1 MSKSSFFKDD
11 NSISMGL
18 LALLNSEIETD
29 EYTNP
34 NRSSV
39 GTKDPK
45 WWIAV
50 VLSFSGLFFGIAVAN
65 TQRQQPILE
74 KNREDLRIT
83 ITKNIDIL
91 NKTSED
97 LSSINN
103 EIAQIQTNTPGLDF
117 HGVSQSN
124 ESNLQILSGL
134 SSVKGEGIEITI
146 NDAAKTDSLE
156 STDID
161 LARVYDSDLQ
171 LLVNALW
178 ASGAESIAIN
188 KTRLTSTSAIRS
200 AGDAILVNYRPLL
213 PPFVISAIGDKG
225 LKNRLI
231 KHPDY
236 LDLEFVVKTYGLG
249 FSVSD
254 NKDITMIATGVA
266 LPSLQGITVGNR
278 S

>member
-1 MSKSSFFKDD
+1 MSKNSFFKDD
-11 NSISMGL
+11 DSKSMGL
-18 LALLNSEIETD
+18 LAMLNNEIETD

-34 NRSSV
+34 DRPPV
-39 GTKDPK
+39 GKKDPK

-74 KNREDLRIT
+74 KNREDLRTT
-83 ITKNIDIL
+83 ITKNIDLL
-91 NKTSED
+91 NNTSKN

-103 EIAQIQTNTPGLDF
+103 EIAQIQSNTPGLDF
-117 HGVSQSN
+117 HGISKSN
-124 ESNLQILSGL
+124 ESNLQIFSGL
-134 SSVKGEGIEITI
+134 SSVKGEGIEIVI

-156 STDID
+156 SSDIE

-188 KTRLTSTSAIRS
+188 EDRLTSTSAIRS
-200 AGDAILVNYRPLL
+200 AGAAILVNYRPLL
-213 PPFVISAIGDKG
+213 PPFVISAIGDKD
-225 LKNRLI
+225 LKARLT

-236 LDLEFVVKTYGLG
+236 IDLEFVVKTYGLG
-249 FSVSD
+249 FNVSE
-254 NKDITMIATGVA
+254 NKEITMIATGVA
-266 LPSLQGITVGNR
+266 LPSLQGITVGSR

>member
-1 MSKSSFFKDD
+1 MSKDSFFKED
-11 NSISMGL
+11 NSSSMGL
-18 LALLNSEIETD
+18 LAMLNSEIETD

-34 NRSSV
+34 DHLPV
-39 GTKDPK
+39 GKKDPK

-50 VLSFSGLFFGIAVAN
+50 VLSFSGLLFGIAVAN

-74 KNREDLRIT
+74 KNREDLKTT

-91 NKTSED
+91 NKTSEN
-97 LSSINN
+97 LGLINN
-103 EIAQIQTNTPGLDF
+103 EIAQIQSNNPGLDF
-117 HGVSQSN
+117 HGINQSN
-124 ESNLQILSGL
+124 ESNLQVFSGL
-134 SSVKGEGIEITI
+134 SSVKGEGIEIVI

-156 STDID
+156 SADIE

-188 KTRLTSTSAIRS
+188 EGRLTSTSAIRS

-213 PPFVISAIGDKG
+213 PPFVISAIGDKD
-225 LKNRLI
+225 LKNRLL

-236 LDLEFVVKTYGLG
+236 IDLEFVVKTYGLG
-249 FSVSD
+249 FSVSE

>member
-34 NRSSV
+34 NRSAV

-50 VLSFSGLFFGIAVAN
+50 VLSFSGLLFGIAVAN

-117 HGVSQSN
+117 HGISQSN
-124 ESNLQILSGL
+124 DSNLQISSGL

-146 NDAAKTDSLE
+146 NDAVKTDSLE

-213 PPFVISAIGDKG
+213 PPFVISAIGDKD

-249 FSVSD
+249 FNVSD

>member
-1 MSKSSFFKDD
+1 MSKNSFFKDD
-11 NSISMGL
+11 DSKSMGL
-18 LALLNSEIETD
+18 LAMLNNEIETD

-34 NRSSV
+34 IRPLV
-39 GTKDPK
+39 GKKDPK

-50 VLSFSGLFFGIAVAN
+50 VLSFSGLLFGIAVAN

-74 KNREDLRIT
+74 KNREDLRAT
-83 ITKNIDIL
+83 ISKNIDLL
-91 NKTSED
+91 NYTSEN

-103 EIAQIQTNTPGLDF
+103 EIAQIQSNTPGLDF
-117 HGVSQSN
+117 HGISQSN
-124 ESNLQILSGL
+124 ESNLQIFSGL
-134 SSVKGEGIEITI
+134 SSVRGEGIEIVI

-156 STDID
+156 SSDIK
-161 LARVYDSDLQ
+161 LARVYDSDIQ

-188 KTRLTSTSAIRS
+188 EGRLTSTSAIRS

-213 PPFVISAIGDKG
+213 PPFVISAIGDKD
-225 LKNRLI
+225 LKARLT

-236 LDLEFVVKTYGLG
+236 INLEFVVKTYGLG
-249 FSVSD
+249 FNVSE
-254 NKDITMIATGVA
+254 NKKITMIATGVA
-266 LPSLQGITVGNR
+266 LPSLQGITVGSR

>member
-1 MSKSSFFKDD
+1 MSKSSFFKDE

-83 ITKNIDIL
+83 ISKNIDIL

-117 HGVSQSN
+117 HGISQSN
-124 ESNLQILSGL
+124 ESNLQISSGL

-213 PPFVISAIGDKG
+213 PPFVISAIGDKD

-236 LDLEFVVKTYGLG
+236 LDLDFVVKTYGLG

>member
-1 MSKSSFFKDD
+1 MSKDSFFKEDD
-11 NSISMGL
+11 SKSMGL
-18 LALLNSEIETD
+18 LAMLNSEIETD

-34 NRSSV
+34 DHPPV
-39 GTKDPK
+39 GKKDPK
-45 WWIAV
+45 WWIAI
-50 VLSFSGLFFGIAVAN
+50 VLSFSGLLFGIAVAN

-74 KNREDLRIT
+74 KNREDLRAT
-83 ITKNIDIL
+83 ITKNIEVL

-117 HGVSQSN
+117 HGISQSN
-124 ESNLQILSGL
+124 ESNLQVFSGL
-134 SSVKGEGIEITI
+134 SSVKGEGIEIVI
-146 NDAAKTDSLE
+146 NDAIKTDSLE
-156 STDID
+156 TSDLE
-161 LARVYDSDLQ
+161 LARVYDSDIQ

-178 ASGAESIAIN
+178 ASGAESVSIN
-188 KTRLTSTSAIRS
+188 KSRLTSTSAIRS

-213 PPFVISAIGDKG
+213 PPFVISAIGDND
-225 LKNRLI
+225 LRDRLI

-236 LDLEFVVKTYGLG
+236 LDLQFVVKTYGLG
-249 FSVSD
+249 FNVSEI
-254 NKDITMIATGVA
+254 KDIEMIATGVA

>member
-1 MSKSSFFKDD
+1 MSKDSFFKEVD
-11 NSISMGL
+11 SKSMGL

-34 NRSSV
+34 DHPPV
-39 GTKDPK
+39 GKKDPK
-45 WWIAV
+45 WWIAI
-50 VLSFSGLFFGIAVAN
+50 VLSFSGLLFGIAVAN

-74 KNREDLRIT
+74 KNREDLRAT
-83 ITKNIDIL
+83 ITKNIEVL

-103 EIAQIQTNTPGLDF
+103 EIAQIQTKTPGLDF
-117 HGVSQSN
+117 HGISQSN
-124 ESNLQILSGL
+124 ESNLQVFSGL
-134 SSVKGEGIEITI
+134 SSVKGEGIEIVI
-146 NDAAKTDSLE
+146 NDAIKTDSLE
-156 STDID
+156 TADLE
-161 LARVYDSDLQ
+161 LARVYDSDIQ

-178 ASGAESIAIN
+178 ASGAESVSIN
-188 KTRLTSTSAIRS
+188 KSRLTSTSAIRS

-213 PPFVISAIGDKG
+213 PPFVISAIGDND
-225 LKNRLI
+225 LRDRLI

-236 LDLEFVVKTYGLG
+236 LDLQFVVKTYGLG
-249 FSVSD
+249 FSVSEI
-254 NKDITMIATGVA
+254 KDIEMIATGVA

>member
-1 MSKSSFFKDD
+1 MSKDSFFKEDD
-11 NSISMGL
+11 SKSMGL

-34 NRSSV
+34 DHPPV
-39 GTKDPK
+39 GKKDPK
-45 WWIAV
+45 WWIAI
-50 VLSFSGLFFGIAVAN
+50 VLSFSGLLFGIAVAN

-74 KNREDLRIT
+74 KNREDLRAT
-83 ITKNIDIL
+83 ITKNIEVL

-117 HGVSQSN
+117 HGISQSN
-124 ESNLQILSGL
+124 ESNLQVFSGL
-134 SSVKGEGIEITI
+134 SSVKGEGIEIVI
-146 NDAAKTDSLE
+146 NDAIKTDSLE
-156 STDID
+156 TADLE
-161 LARVYDSDLQ
+161 LARVYDSDIQ

-178 ASGAESIAIN
+178 ASGAESVSIN
-188 KTRLTSTSAIRS
+188 KSRLTSTSAIRS

-213 PPFVISAIGDKG
+213 PPFVISAIGDKD
-225 LKNRLI
+225 LRDRLI

-236 LDLEFVVKTYGLG
+236 LDLQFVVKTYGLG
-249 FSVSD
+249 FNVSEI
-254 NKDITMIATGVA
+254 KDIEMIATGVA

>member
-1 MSKSSFFKDD
+1 MSKDSFFKEDD
-11 NSISMGL
+11 SKSMGL

-34 NRSSV
+34 DHPPV
-39 GTKDPK
+39 GKKDPK
-45 WWIAV
+45 WWIAI
-50 VLSFSGLFFGIAVAN
+50 VLSFSGLLFGIAVAN

-74 KNREDLRIT
+74 KNREDLRAT
-83 ITKNIDIL
+83 ITKNIEVL

-117 HGVSQSN
+117 HGISQSN
-124 ESNLQILSGL
+124 ESNLQVFSGL
-134 SSVKGEGIEITI
+134 SSVKGEGIEIVI
-146 NDAAKTDSLE
+146 NDAIKTDSLE
-156 STDID
+156 TSDLE
-161 LARVYDSDLQ
+161 LARVYDSDIQ

-178 ASGAESIAIN
+178 ASGAESVSIN
-188 KTRLTSTSAIRS
+188 KSRLTSTSAIRS

-213 PPFVISAIGDKG
+213 PPFVISAIGDND
-225 LKNRLI
+225 LRDRLI

-236 LDLEFVVKTYGLG
+236 LDLQFVVKTYGLG
-249 FSVSD
+249 FNVSEI
-254 NKDITMIATGVA
+254 KDIEMIATGVA

>member
-1 MSKSSFFKDD
+1 
-11 NSISMGL
+11 MGL

-34 NRSSV
+34 DHPPV
-39 GTKDPK
+39 GKKDPK
-45 WWIAV
+45 WWIAI
-50 VLSFSGLFFGIAVAN
+50 VLSFSGLLFGIAVAN

-74 KNREDLRIT
+74 KNREDLRAT
-83 ITKNIDIL
+83 ITKNIEVL
-91 NKTSED
+91 NKTSEN

-117 HGVSQSN
+117 HGISQSN
-124 ESNLQILSGL
+124 ESNLQVFSGL
-134 SSVKGEGIEITI
+134 SSVKGEGIEIVI
-146 NDAAKTDSLE
+146 NDAIKTDSLE
-156 STDID
+156 TADLE
-161 LARVYDSDLQ
+161 LARVYDSDVQ

-178 ASGAESIAIN
+178 ASGAESVSIN
-188 KTRLTSTSAIRS
+188 KSRLTSTSAIRS

-213 PPFVISAIGDKG
+213 PPFVISAIGDND
-225 LKNRLI
+225 LRDRLI

-236 LDLEFVVKTYGLG
+236 LDLQFVVKTYGLG
-249 FSVSD
+249 FNVSEI
-254 NKDITMIATGVA
+254 KDIEMIATGVA

>member
-1 MSKSSFFKDD
+1 MSKDSFFKEDD
-11 NSISMGL
+11 SKSMGL

-34 NRSSV
+34 DHPPV
-39 GTKDPK
+39 GKKDPK
-45 WWIAV
+45 WWIAI
-50 VLSFSGLFFGIAVAN
+50 VLSFSGLLFGIAVAN

-74 KNREDLRIT
+74 KNRGDLRAT
-83 ITKNIDIL
+83 ITKNIEVL

-117 HGVSQSN
+117 HGISQSN
-124 ESNLQILSGL
+124 ESNLQVFSGL
-134 SSVKGEGIEITI
+134 SSVKGEGIEIVI
-146 NDAAKTDSLE
+146 NDAIKTDSLE
-156 STDID
+156 TADLE
-161 LARVYDSDLQ
+161 LARVYDSDIQ

-178 ASGAESIAIN
+178 ASGAESVSIN
-188 KTRLTSTSAIRS
+188 KSRLTSTSAIRS

-213 PPFVISAIGDKG
+213 PPFVISAIGDND
-225 LKNRLI
+225 LRDRLI

-236 LDLEFVVKTYGLG
+236 LDLQFVVKTYGLG
-249 FSVSD
+249 FNVSEI
-254 NKDITMIATGVA
+254 KDIEMIATGVA

>member
-1 MSKSSFFKDD
+1 MSKDSFFKEDD
-11 NSISMGL
+11 SKSMGL

-34 NRSSV
+34 DHPPV
-39 GTKDPK
+39 GKKDPK
-45 WWIAV
+45 WWIAI
-50 VLSFSGLFFGIAVAN
+50 VLSFSGLLFGIAVAN

-74 KNREDLRIT
+74 KNREDLRAT
-83 ITKNIDIL
+83 ITKNIEVL
-91 NKTSED
+91 NKTSEN

-117 HGVSQSN
+117 HGISQSN
-124 ESNLQILSGL
+124 ESNLQVFTGL
-134 SSVKGEGIEITI
+134 SSVKGEGIEIVI
-146 NDAAKTDSLE
+146 NDAIKTDSLE
-156 STDID
+156 TSD
-161 LARVYDSDLQ
+161 LELACVYDSDIQ

-178 ASGAESIAIN
+178 ASGAESVSIN
-188 KTRLTSTSAIRS
+188 KSRLTSTSAIRS

-213 PPFVISAIGDKG
+213 PPFVISAIGDND
-225 LKNRLI
+225 LRDRLI

-236 LDLEFVVKTYGLG
+236 LDLQFVVKTYGLG
-249 FSVSD
+249 FNVSEI
-254 NKDITMIATGVA
+254 KDIEMIATGVA

>member
-1 MSKSSFFKDD
+1 MSKDSFFKEDD
-11 NSISMGL
+11 SKSMGL

-34 NRSSV
+34 DHPPV
-39 GTKDPK
+39 GKKDPK
-45 WWIAV
+45 WWIAI
-50 VLSFSGLFFGIAVAN
+50 VLSFSGLLFGIAVAN

-74 KNREDLRIT
+74 KNREDLRAT
-83 ITKNIDIL
+83 ITKNIEVL

-117 HGVSQSN
+117 HGISQSN
-124 ESNLQILSGL
+124 ESNLQVFSGL
-134 SSVKGEGIEITI
+134 SSVKGEGIEIVI
-146 NDAAKTDSLE
+146 NDAIKTDSLE
-156 STDID
+156 TSDLE
-161 LARVYDSDLQ
+161 LARVYDSDIQ

-178 ASGAESIAIN
+178 ASGAESVSIN
-188 KTRLTSTSAIRS
+188 KSRLTSTSAIRS

-213 PPFVISAIGDKG
+213 PPFVISSIGDND
-225 LKNRLI
+225 LRDRLI

-236 LDLEFVVKTYGLG
+236 LDLQFVVKTYGLG
-249 FSVSD
+249 FNVSEI
-254 NKDITMIATGVA
+254 KDIEMIATGVA

>member
-1 MSKSSFFKDD
+1 MSKDSFFKEDD
-11 NSISMGL
+11 SKSMGL

-34 NRSSV
+34 DHPPV
-39 GTKDPK
+39 GKRDPK
-45 WWIAV
+45 WWIAI
-50 VLSFSGLFFGIAVAN
+50 VLSFSGLLFGIAVAN

-74 KNREDLRIT
+74 KNREDLRAT
-83 ITKNIDIL
+83 ITKNIEVL

-117 HGVSQSN
+117 HGISQSN
-124 ESNLQILSGL
+124 ESNLQVFSGL
-134 SSVKGEGIEITI
+134 SSVKGEGIEIVI
-146 NDAAKTDSLE
+146 NDAIKTDSLE
-156 STDID
+156 TADLE
-161 LARVYDSDLQ
+161 LARVYDSDIQ

-178 ASGAESIAIN
+178 ASGAESVSIN
-188 KTRLTSTSAIRS
+188 KSRLTSTSAIRS

-213 PPFVISAIGDKG
+213 PPFVISAIGDND
-225 LKNRLI
+225 LRDRLI

-236 LDLEFVVKTYGLG
+236 LDLQFVVKTYGLG
-249 FSVSD
+249 FNVSEI
-254 NKDITMIATGVA
+254 KDIEMIATGVA

>member
-1 MSKSSFFKDD
+1 MSKDSFFKEDD
-11 NSISMGL
+11 SKSMGL

-34 NRSSV
+34 DHPPV
-39 GTKDPK
+39 GKKDPK
-45 WWIAV
+45 WWIAI
-50 VLSFSGLFFGIAVAN
+50 VLSFSGLLFGIAVAN

-74 KNREDLRIT
+74 KNREDLRAT
-83 ITKNIDIL
+83 ITKNIEVL

-117 HGVSQSN
+117 HGISQSN
-124 ESNLQILSGL
+124 ESNLQVFSGL
-134 SSVKGEGIEITI
+134 SSVKGEGIEIVI
-146 NDAAKTDSLE
+146 NDAIKTDSLE
-156 STDID
+156 TADLE
-161 LARVYDSDLQ
+161 LARVYDSDIQ

-178 ASGAESIAIN
+178 ASGAESVSIN
-188 KTRLTSTSAIRS
+188 KSRLTSTSAIRS

-213 PPFVISAIGDKG
+213 PPFVISAIGDND
-225 LKNRLI
+225 LRDRLI

-236 LDLEFVVKTYGLG
+236 LDLQFVVKTYGLG
-249 FSVSD
+249 FNVSEI
-254 NKDITMIATGVA
+254 KDIEMIATGVA

>member
-1 MSKSSFFKDD
+1 MSKDSFFKEDD
-11 NSISMGL
+11 SKSMGL

-34 NRSSV
+34 DHPPV
-39 GTKDPK
+39 GKKDPK
-45 WWIAV
+45 WWIAI
-50 VLSFSGLFFGIAVAN
+50 VLSFSGLLFGIAVAN

-74 KNREDLRIT
+74 KNREDLRAT
-83 ITKNIDIL
+83 ITKNIEVL
-91 NKTSED
+91 NKTSEN

-117 HGVSQSN
+117 HGISQSN
-124 ESNLQILSGL
+124 ESNLQVFSGL
-134 SSVKGEGIEITI
+134 SSVKGEGIEIVI
-146 NDAAKTDSLE
+146 NDAIKTDSLE
-156 STDID
+156 TADLE
-161 LARVYDSDLQ
+161 LARVYDSDIQ

-178 ASGAESIAIN
+178 ASGAESVSIN
-188 KTRLTSTSAIRS
+188 KSRLTSTSAIRS

-213 PPFVISAIGDKG
+213 PPFVISAIGDND
-225 LKNRLI
+225 LRDRLI

-236 LDLEFVVKTYGLG
+236 LDLQFVVKTYGLG
-249 FSVSD
+249 FNVSEI
-254 NKDITMIATGVA
+254 KDIEMIATGVA

>member
-1 MSKSSFFKDD
+1 MSKDSFFKEDD
-11 NSISMGL
+11 SKSMGL

-34 NRSSV
+34 DHPPV
-39 GTKDPK
+39 GKKDPK
-45 WWIAV
+45 WWIAI
-50 VLSFSGLFFGIAVAN
+50 VLSFSGLLFGIAVAN

-74 KNREDLRIT
+74 KNREDLRAT
-83 ITKNIDIL
+83 ITKNIEVL
-91 NKTSED
+91 NKTSEN

-117 HGVSQSN
+117 HGISQSN
-124 ESNLQILSGL
+124 ESNLQVFSGL
-134 SSVKGEGIEITI
+134 SSVKGEGIEIVI
-146 NDAAKTDSLE
+146 NDAIKTDSLE
-156 STDID
+156 TSDLE
-161 LARVYDSDLQ
+161 LARVYDSDIQ

-178 ASGAESIAIN
+178 ARGAESVSIN
-188 KTRLTSTSAIRS
+188 KSRLTSTSAIRS

-213 PPFVISAIGDKG
+213 PPFVISAIGDKD
-225 LKNRLI
+225 LRDRLI

-236 LDLEFVVKTYGLG
+236 LDLQFVVKTYGLG
-249 FSVSD
+249 FNVSEI
-254 NKDITMIATGVA
+254 KDIEMIATGFA

>member
-34 NRSSV
+34 NRSAV

-50 VLSFSGLFFGIAVAN
+50 VLSFSGLLFGIAVAN

-83 ITKNIDIL
+83 ITRNIDIL

-117 HGVSQSN
+117 HGISQSN
-124 ESNLQILSGL
+124 DSNLQISSGL

-146 NDAAKTDSLE
+146 NDAVKTDSLE

-213 PPFVISAIGDKG
+213 PPFVISAIGDKD

-249 FSVSD
+249 FNVSD

>member
-18 LALLNSEIETD
+18 LAMLNSEIETD

-34 NRSSV
+34 NRLAV

-156 STDID
+156 STDIE

-213 PPFVISAIGDKG
+213 PPFVISAIGDKD

>member
-1 MSKSSFFKDD
+1 MSKNSFFKDD
-11 NSISMGL
+11 DSKSMGL
-18 LALLNSEIETD
+18 LAMLNREIETD

-34 NRSSV
+34 NRPLV
-39 GTKDPK
+39 GKKDPK

-50 VLSFSGLFFGIAVAN
+50 VLSFSGLLFGIAIAN
-65 TQRQQPILE
+65 TQRQEPILE
-74 KNREDLRIT
+74 KNREDLRTT
-83 ITKNIDIL
+83 ITKNIDNL
-91 NKTSED
+91 NKTSEN

-103 EIAQIQTNTPGLDF
+103 EIAQIQSNTPGLNF
-117 HGVSQSN
+117 HGISQSN
-124 ESNLQILSGL
+124 ESNLQVFSGL
-134 SSVKGEGIEITI
+134 SSVRGEGIEIVI
-146 NDAAKTDSLE
+146 NDAVKTDSLE
-156 STDID
+156 SSDIE

-188 KTRLTSTSAIRS
+188 KSRLTTTSAIRS

-213 PPFVISAIGDKG
+213 PPFVISAIGDQE
-225 LKNRLI
+225 LRNRLV

-236 LDLEFVVKTYGLG
+236 IDLEFVVKTYGLG
-249 FSVSD
+249 FIVSEI
-254 NKDITMIATGVA
+254 KEIEMVATGVA

>member
-34 NRSSV
+34 NRLAV

-156 STDID
+156 STDIE

-213 PPFVISAIGDKG
+213 PPFVISAIGDKD

>member
-1 MSKSSFFKDD
+1 MSKDSFFKEDD
-11 NSISMGL
+11 SKSMGL

-34 NRSSV
+34 DHPPV
-39 GTKDPK
+39 GKKDPK
-45 WWIAV
+45 WWIAI
-50 VLSFSGLFFGIAVAN
+50 VLSFSGLLFGIAVAN

-74 KNREDLRIT
+74 KNREDLRAT
-83 ITKNIDIL
+83 ITKNIEVL
-91 NKTSED
+91 NKTSEN

-117 HGVSQSN
+117 HGISQSN
-124 ESNLQILSGL
+124 ESNLQVFSGL
-134 SSVKGEGIEITI
+134 SSVKGEGIEIVI
-146 NDAAKTDSLE
+146 NDAIKTDSLE
-156 STDID
+156 TSDLE
-161 LARVYDSDLQ
+161 LARVYDSDVQ

-178 ASGAESIAIN
+178 ASGAESVSIN
-188 KTRLTSTSAIRS
+188 KSRLTSTSAIRS

-213 PPFVISAIGDKG
+213 PPFVISAIGDND
-225 LKNRLI
+225 LRDRLI

-236 LDLEFVVKTYGLG
+236 LDLQFVVKTYGLG
-249 FSVSD
+249 FNVSEI
-254 NKDITMIATGVA
+254 KDIEMIATGVA

>member
-1 MSKSSFFKDD
+1 MSKDSFFKDD
-11 NSISMGL
+11 DSKSMGL
-18 LALLNSEIETD
+18 LALLNNEIETD

-34 NRSSV
+34 NRQPV
-39 GTKDPK
+39 DKKDPK

-50 VLSFSGLFFGIAVAN
+50 VLSFSGLLFGIAVAN

-74 KNREDLRIT
+74 KNREDLRTT
-83 ITKNIDIL
+83 ITKSIDNL
-91 NKTSED
+91 NQTSEN

-103 EIAQIQTNTPGLDF
+103 EIAQIQSNTPGLDF
-117 HGVSQSN
+117 HGVSQSS
-124 ESNLQILSGL
+124 ETNLQILSGL
-134 SSVKGEGIEITI
+134 SSIKGTGIEIVI
-146 NDAAKTDSLE
+146 SDAVKTDSLE
-156 STDID
+156 GSDVE
-161 LARVYDSDLQ
+161 LARVYDSDIQ

-188 KTRLTSTSAIRS
+188 NARLTTTSAIRS

-213 PPFVISAIGDKG
+213 PPFVISAIGDKE
-225 LKNRLI
+225 LRSRLI

-236 LDLEFVVKTYGLG
+236 IDLEFVVKTYGLG
-249 FSVSD
+249 FNVSE
-254 NKDITMIATGVA
+254 NMDIEMNATGVA

>member
-1 MSKSSFFKDD
+1 MSKDSFFKDD
-11 NSISMGL
+11 DSKSMGL
-18 LALLNSEIETD
+18 LALLNNEIETD

-34 NRSSV
+34 NRQPV
-39 GTKDPK
+39 GKKDPK

-50 VLSFSGLFFGIAVAN
+50 VLSFSGLLFGIAVAN

-74 KNREDLRIT
+74 KNREDLRTT
-83 ITKNIDIL
+83 ITKSIDNL
-91 NKTSED
+91 NQTSEN

-103 EIAQIQTNTPGLDF
+103 EIAQIQSNTPGLDF
-117 HGVSQSN
+117 HGVSQSS
-124 ESNLQILSGL
+124 ETNLQILSGL
-134 SSVKGEGIEITI
+134 SSIKGTGIEIVI
-146 NDAAKTDSLE
+146 SDAVKTDSLE
-156 STDID
+156 GSDVE
-161 LARVYDSDLQ
+161 LARVYDSDIQ

-188 KTRLTSTSAIRS
+188 NARLTTTSAIRS

-213 PPFVISAIGDKG
+213 PPFVISAIGDKE
-225 LKNRLI
+225 LRSRLI

-236 LDLEFVVKTYGLG
+236 IDLEFVVKTYGLG
-249 FSVSD
+249 FNVSE
-254 NKDITMIATGVA
+254 NMDIEMNATGVA

>member
-34 NRSSV
+34 NRSAV

-50 VLSFSGLFFGIAVAN
+50 VLSFSGLLFGIAVAN

-117 HGVSQSN
+117 HGISQSN
-124 ESNLQILSGL
+124 ESNLQISSGL

-213 PPFVISAIGDKG
+213 PPFVISAIGDKD